1 MAQFDDRER
10 GEEARFALT
19 AELQFKAHARRDKLL
34 GIWAAEL
41 LSLEGDAARAYA
53 ADVVAADLTAAGEE
67 DVFKKVSGDLKA
79 KGLNVPDAVIR
90 QKMAQP
96 SVAVAKQQIVDAG

>member
-10 GEEARFALT
+10 GEEARYALT
-19 AELQFKAHARRDKLL
+19 AEMAFKAEARRNKLL

-41 LSLEGDAARAYA
+41 LSLEGDAAKAYA

-67 DVFKKVSGDLKA
+67 DVFHKVSSDLKA
-79 KGLNVPDAVIR
+79 KGLAVPDAVIR
-90 QKMAQP
+90 QKMAQLT
-96 SVAVAKQQIVDAG
+96 AVAKQQIVEAG